1 MNAPRFLVLLAA
13 LGGCDFET
21 PPVDLTGD
29 TSAPIDD
36 MSDALDDA
44 GDSHEAPDA
53 HVCVG
58 HTIPQLSSLWR
69 DDLVAPLKLRLPIP
83 DGLETLVTQGNNTAP
98 THTKD
103 QRYAWD
109 FGVPLGTP
117 VLSAAGGVV
126 VWVED
131 TQSGFGPGEEWRDLA
146 NFVVVDHG
154 GGLFTSYVHLAAGSA
169 VVEPGDV
176 IESGTAVG
184 RTGESGQM
192 TGPHL
197 HFQVENVWSE
207 SVPARF
213 ADPDGCDW
221 LPETG
226 DLVVA
231 RPVDATES
239 VRISMLPANTFA
251 EDGVVE
257 IEGFPARIYDI
268 EMPLQVSGRAPARVS
283 KEVFFLIVPPEG
295 GAAVFAERWPLSAQH
310 RFQGLLDLSG
320 LPPGPYGVALVA
332 GTGGSVRVPRSVLT
346 TLVR

>member
-1 MNAPRFLVLLAA
+1 MSVRRALLFVWVSLGACESPRPLDAIDADLSS
-13 LGGCDFET
+13 
-21 PPVDLTGD
+21 PVDSSAD
-29 TSAPIDD
+29 TADIGEVEP
-36 MSDALDDA
+36 LYPC
-44 GDSHEAPDA
+44 PDK
-53 HVCVG
+53 VV
-58 HTIPQLSSLWR
+58 PEQSSLWR
-69 DDLVAPLKLRLPIP
+69 NGTIAPLALRLPIP
-83 DGLETLVTQGNNTAP
+83 DGLETLITQGNNTSH

-109 FGVPLGTP
+109 FGVPIDTP

-131 TQSGFGPGEEWRDLA
+131 GQSGFGPGEEWRDLA
-146 NFVVVDHG
+146 NFIVLDHG

-169 VVEPGDV
+169 EVAPGDV
-176 IESGTAVG
+176 VEAGTMLG

-213 ADPDGCDW
+213 ANEDGCDW

-231 RPVDATES
+231 RPLILDGHD
-239 VRISMLPANTFA
+239 RISMLPADTFA
-251 EDGVVE
+251 EDGVVDV
-257 IEGFPARIYDI
+257 EGLPARLYDL

-283 KEVFFLIVPPEG
+283 KEVFFLLIPPEG
-295 GAAVFAERWPLSAQH
+295 GAAVFAERWQLTGQH
-310 RFQGLLDLSG
+310 RFQGVLDLSG

-332 GTGGSVRVPRSVLT
+332 GSGGSVRVPRSVLT
-346 TLVR
+346 TFIR